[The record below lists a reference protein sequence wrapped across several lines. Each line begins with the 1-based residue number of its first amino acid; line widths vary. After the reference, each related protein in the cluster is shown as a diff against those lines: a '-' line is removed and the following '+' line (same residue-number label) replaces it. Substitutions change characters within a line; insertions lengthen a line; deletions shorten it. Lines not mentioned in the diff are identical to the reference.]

1 MFYTVFT
8 LQLSLLIMA
17 LVKAVLNVLC
27 SITVFTLQVSLLIMA
42 LVKAVLNVLYSI
54 YLTTIA
60 SHHGPDEGCT

>member
-17 LVKAVLNVLC
+17 QEKAVL
-27 SITVFTLQVSLLIMA
+27 I
-42 LVKAVLNVLYSI
+42 VLYSI

-60 SHHGPDEGCT
+60 SHHGPGEGCT